1 MFDSNAMHE
10 LQHLAR
16 DRYQRAG
23 GGGAFKVYQS
33 SKAYDEARG
42 YREMSTWARAVYEA
56 SQLWHSDSR
65 SASAGFRWDCLSHT
79 LDRNADGEIPF

>member
-23 GGGAFKVYQS
+23 CGGAQKVHMTSTVYD
-33 SKAYDEARG
+33 KAKG
-42 YREMSTWARAVYEA
+42 VHEMSTWARAVYEA
-56 SQLWHSDSR
+56 STLWRSDSR
-65 SASAGFRWDCLSHT
+65 SASAGFKWDCLSHT
-79 LDRNADGEIPF
+79 LDRDGNGDVPF

>member
-23 GGGAFKVYQS
+23 GGGAQKVHMS
-33 SKAYDEARG
+33 SRAYDEAKG
-42 YREMSTWARAVYEA
+42 YKEMTVWEQAVYRTNM
-56 SQLWHSDSR
+56 LWRSDR
-65 SASAGFRWDCLSHT
+65 SSAVSGFKWDCLWYT
-79 LDRNADGEIPF
+79 LDRSSSGEIPF